1 MIQSIK
7 QWVLRKAWF
16 LLFLAFLFLLMFTVR
31 LGQNAFTASKC
42 HRMQR
47 FAMAGFPPTLSER
60 IECEDV
66 GVKVILVPN
75 ETTE

>member
-1 MIQSIK
+1 MKTITEKIIIG
-7 QWVLRKAWF
+7 VILGLCF
-16 LLFLAFLFLLMFTVR
+16 VILFRFPTKNEQVDR
-31 LGQNAFTASKC
+31 C

-60 IECEDV
+60 IDCEDV